1 MLFYAGITH
10 ENAVAGHRSRVS
22 ASEITRVLGGGV
34 RLPSRY
40 AEPELIARGGMSEV
54 YRATDT
60 VLDRPVAI
68 KVLREQYA
76 DDGEFLQRFSREAV
90 AAGRL
95 SGEPHTVTIY
105 DVGAW
110 DGRPTIVMELFE
122 GGSLDDVLRAT
133 GAQPPERALRW
144 LDHAAA
150 ALDHAHA
157 HGVVHRDVKP
167 ANLLLDSDATLH
179 VADFGIA
186 SALGSASLTRTGT
199 VLGTVGYL
207 APEQAEGKPA
217 TPASDRYALAVVAFE
232 LLTGIRPFARD
243 PAMAEAAAHITE
255 PVPSATSLRPEL
267 PTTAVAVLERGLA
280 KDPAA
285 RYASCRAFVDAL
297 RYAFSPTAPARVA
310 VTPVAAR
317 RTRRRVG
324 VVAGVLA
331 VVAAAAA
338 FAAAQLIDRSA
349 KDGKAAPPPPTHAA
363 ARTIAAKPP
372 VHAPA
377 PPAPVQTDPLAPQ
390 ARALVALAAAAIRF
404 GRCDGVLPLLDRAQS
419 LGGNPIQIGAL
430 RSACTGLPGHR
441 FGHGHGHGYGHG
453 ANGDQG

>member
-1 MLFYAGITH
+1 M
-10 ENAVAGHRSRVS
+10 S

-60 VLDRPVAI
+60 VLGRPVAI
-68 KVLREQYA
+68 KVLGEQYA
-76 DDGEFLQRFSREAV
+76 DDGEFLQRFSREAQ

-110 DGRPTIVMELFE
+110 DGRPTIVMELLE
-122 GGSLDDVLRAT
+122 GGSLDDMLRTT

-167 ANLLLDSDATLH
+167 ANLLLDGDSTLH

-186 SALGSASLTRTGT
+186 TAHGSVSLTRTGT

-217 TPASDRYALAVVAFE
+217 SPASDRYALAVVAFE
-232 LLTGIRPFARD
+232 LLTGTRPFARD
-243 PAMAEAAAHITE
+243 SAMAEAAAHITE
-255 PVPSATSLRPEL
+255 PVPSAISRRPEL
-267 PTTAVAVLERGLA
+267 TAAVASVLECGLA

-297 RYAFSPTAPARVA
+297 RHACSPTAPTRVA
-310 VTPVAAR
+310 AAPVGVR
-317 RTRRRVG
+317 RSRRRMSAAAG
-324 VVAGVLA
+324 VVAI
-331 VVAAAAA
+331 VAAAAA
-338 FAAAQLIDRSA
+338 FAAASLL
-349 KDGKAAPPPPTHAA
+349 DGNTKNGKPTPPTPTHAA
-363 ARTIAAKPP
+363 ARTIATR
-372 VHAPA
+372 
-377 PPAPVQTDPLAPQ
+377 PPAHCTGRSAGAAGPRARRSRRRRDPL
-390 ARALVALAAAAIRF
+390 RTLR
-404 GRCDGVLPLLDRAQS
+404 R
-419 LGGNPIQIGAL
+419 
-430 RSACTGLPGHR
+430 RSAAPR
-441 FGHGHGHGYGHG
+441 SSPI
-453 ANGDQG
+453 ARR

>member
-1 MLFYAGITH
+1 
-10 ENAVAGHRSRVS
+10 VAGHRSPVS
-22 ASEITRVLGGGV
+22 ASEITRVLGGAV

-40 AEPELIARGGMSEV
+40 ADPELIARGGMSEV

-68 KVLREQYA
+68 KVLHEQYA
-76 DDGEFLQRFSREAV
+76 DDGEFLQRFSREAL

-95 SGEPHTVTIY
+95 SGEAHTVTIY
-105 DVGAW
+105 DVAAW
-110 DGRPTIVMELFE
+110 DGRPTIVMELLE

-167 ANLLLDSDATLH
+167 ANLLLDGDSTLH

-186 SALGSASLTRTGT
+186 TALGSVSLTRTGT

-217 TPASDRYALAVVAFE
+217 SPASDRYALAVVAYE
-232 LLTGIRPFARD
+232 LLTGTRPFARD
-243 PAMAEAAAHITE
+243 SAMAEAAAHVTE
-255 PVPSATSLRPEL
+255 PVPSATSRRPRL
-267 PTTAVAVLERGLA
+267 PPAVASVLERGLA

-297 RYAFSPTAPARVA
+297 RYAFAPAAPTRVA
-310 VTPVAAR
+310 VAPVPAR
-317 RTRRRVG
+317 RRRRRVA
-324 VVAGVLA
+324 VLAGVAA

-338 FAAAQLIDRSA
+338 FAAAQLLDHNTKS
-349 KDGKAAPPPPTHAA
+349 GKAAPPPPRHAA
-363 ARTIAAKPP
+363 THTVAARPPAARQ
-372 VHAPA
+372 
-377 PPAPVQTDPLAPQ
+377 PAPVQPDPFAPQ
-390 ARALVALAAAAIRF
+390 ARALIALAAAAIRF

-419 LGGNPIQIGAL
+419 LGGDPTQIDAL
-430 RSACTGLPGHR
+430 RSACTGPPGHR
-441 FGHGHGHGYGHG
+441 PGHGHGHGHGHG
-453 ANGDQG
+453 PGLGLGAQGDQG

>member
-1 MLFYAGITH
+1 MG
-10 ENAVAGHRSRVS
+10 GHGFPVS

-40 AEPELIARGGMSEV
+40 TDPELIARGGMSEV
-54 YRATDT
+54 YRASDT
-60 VLDRPVAI
+60 VLGRPVAI
-68 KVLREQYA
+68 KVLHEQYA
-76 DDGEFLQRFSREAV
+76 DDGEFLQRFSREAL

-110 DGRPTIVMELFE
+110 EGRPTIVMELLE

-167 ANLLLDSDATLH
+167 ANLLLDGDSTLH

-186 SALGSASLTRTGT
+186 TALGSVSLTRTGT

-217 TPASDRYALAVVAFE
+217 SPASDRYALAVVAFE
-232 LLTGIRPFARD
+232 LLTGTRPFARD
-243 PAMAEAAAHITE
+243 SAMAEAAAHINE
-255 PVPSATSLRPEL
+255 PVPSATSRRPEL
-267 PTTAVAVLERGLA
+267 PPAVASVLERGLA

-297 RYAFSPTAPARVA
+297 RYAFSPTAPTRVA
-310 VTPVAAR
+310 VAPVPARRRPRRVAAPGRSHSRHRSRCSVR
-317 RTRRRVG
+317 RGAAHRPQHDERKG
-324 VVAGVLA
+324 G
-331 VVAAAAA
+331 AAAAEA
-338 FAAAQLIDRSA
+338 RRYAHDRDNAGRASA
-349 KDGKAAPPPPTHAA
+349 VEPARASGPRARRSGRGRDPLRTLRRRAAA
-363 ARTIAAKPP
+363 ARSSA
-372 VHAPA
+372 V
-377 PPAPVQTDPLAPQ
+377 
-390 ARALVALAAAAIRF
+390 ARW
-404 GRCDGVLPLLDRAQS
+404 
-419 LGGNPIQIGAL
+419 
-430 RSACTGLPGHR
+430 
-441 FGHGHGHGYGHG
+441 
-453 ANGDQG
+453 

>member
-1 MLFYAGITH
+1 MG
-10 ENAVAGHRSRVS
+10 GHGFPVS

-40 AEPELIARGGMSEV
+40 ADPELIARGGMSEV
-54 YRATDT
+54 YRAADT
-60 VLDRPVAI
+60 VLGRPVAI
-68 KVLREQYA
+68 KVLHEQYA
-76 DDGEFLQRFSREAV
+76 DDGEFLQRFSREAK

-110 DGRPTIVMELFE
+110 DGRPTIVMELLE
-122 GGSLDDVLRAT
+122 GGSLDDVIRAT

-167 ANLLLDSDATLH
+167 ANLLLDGESTLH

-186 SALGSASLTRTGT
+186 TAHGSVSLTRTGT

-217 TPASDRYALAVVAFE
+217 SPASDRYALAVVAYE
-232 LLTGIRPFARD
+232 LLTGTRPFARD
-243 PAMAEAAAHITE
+243 SAMAEAAAHVNE
-255 PVPSATSLRPEL
+255 PVPSATRRRPGL
-267 PTTAVAVLERGLA
+267 PPAVASVLERGLA
-280 KDPAA
+280 KDPSA

-297 RYAFSPTAPARVA
+297 RYAFSPTAPTRVA
-310 VTPVAAR
+310 VAPVAAR
-317 RTRRRVG
+317 RRSRRVA
-324 VVAGVLA
+324 VLAGVA
-331 VVAAAAA
+331 AIVAAAAA
-338 FAAAQLIDRSA
+338 FAAAQVLDHNA
-349 KDGKAAPPPPTHAA
+349 KSGKAAPPPPRHAA
-363 ARTIAAKPP
+363 ARTIAASPP
-372 VHAPA
+372 AA
-377 PPAPVQTDPLAPQ
+377 RPPAPVQPNPFAPQ
-390 ARALVALAAAAIRF
+390 ARALIALAAAAIRF

-419 LGGNPIQIGAL
+419 LGGDPIQIDAL
-430 RSACTGLPGHR
+430 RSACTGPPGHR
-441 FGHGHGHGYGHG
+441 PGHGHGHG
-453 ANGDQG
+453 AKGDKG

>member
-1 MLFYAGITH
+1 
-10 ENAVAGHRSRVS
+10 
-22 ASEITRVLGGGV
+22 
-34 RLPSRY
+34 
-40 AEPELIARGGMSEV
+40 MSEV

-76 DDGEFLQRFSREAV
+76 DDGEFLQRFSREAL

-217 TPASDRYALAVVAFE
+217 SPASDRYALAVVAFE

-243 PAMAEAAAHITE
+243 SAMAEAAAHITE

-267 PTTAVAVLERGLA
+267 PTAAVAVLERGLA

-310 VTPVAAR
+310 VSACRGAENPTPRWRRGRSVGGRCGRRCVRRGAAHR
-317 RTRRRVG
+317 SQHEERKG
-324 VVAGVLA
+324 G
-331 VVAAAAA
+331 AAAADA
-338 FAAAQLIDRSA
+338 RRCADDRD
-349 KDGKAAPPPPTHAA
+349 KPPGMRPRPRARQTPARASGPRARRSRRGRNPLRTLRRRAAA
-363 ARTIAAKPP
+363 ARPRAVARRQPDSDRRAPVRVHGSARPP
-372 VHAPA
+372 VRPWARPR
-377 PPAPVQTDPLAPQ
+377 PRPRRERRPGLATR
-390 ARALVALAAAAIRF
+390 ARSLRVWRLTVRE
-404 GRCDGVLPLLDRAQS
+404 LLTS
-419 LGGNPIQIGAL
+419 
-430 RSACTGLPGHR
+430 
-441 FGHGHGHGYGHG
+441 
-453 ANGDQG
+453 

>member
-1 MLFYAGITH
+1 M
-10 ENAVAGHRSRVS
+10 AGHGFPVS

-40 AEPELIARGGMSEV
+40 ADPELIARGGMSEV
-54 YRATDT
+54 YRAADT
-60 VLDRPVAI
+60 VLGRPVAI
-68 KVLREQYA
+68 KVLHEQYA
-76 DDGEFLQRFSREAV
+76 DDGEFLQRFSREAR

-110 DGRPTIVMELFE
+110 DGRPTIVMELLE

-167 ANLLLDSDATLH
+167 ANLLLDGDSTLH

-186 SALGSASLTRTGT
+186 TAHGSVSLTRTGT

-217 TPASDRYALAVVAFE
+217 SPASDRYALAVVAYE
-232 LLTGIRPFARD
+232 LLTGTRPFARD
-243 PAMAEAAAHITE
+243 SAMAEAAAHIDE
-255 PVPSATSLRPEL
+255 PVPPATSRRPGL
-267 PTTAVAVLERGLA
+267 PSAVTSVLDRGLA

-297 RYAFSPTAPARVA
+297 RYAFSPTAPTRVA
-310 VTPVAAR
+310 VAPVAAR
-317 RTRRRVG
+317 RRPRRIAVL
-324 VVAGVLA
+324 AGVA
-331 VVAAAAA
+331 AIAAAAAA
-338 FAAAQLIDRSA
+338 FAVAQVLDHNTKS
-349 KDGKAAPPPPTHAA
+349 GKAAPPPPTHAA
-363 ARTIAAKPP
+363 ARTIAAR
-372 VHAPA
+372 
-377 PPAPVQTDPLAPQ
+377 PPAARPPTPVQPNPFAPQ
-390 ARALVALAAAAIRF
+390 ARALIALAAAAIRF

-419 LGGNPIQIGAL
+419 LGGDPVQIAAL
-430 RSACTGLPGHR
+430 RSACTGPPGHR
-441 FGHGHGHGYGHG
+441 PGHGHGGHG
-453 ANGDQG
+453 PGEQGDHGG